1 MCCLAETE
9 PQLLGAFNKVAA
21 TNFRDDVDDGIALH
35 VVPTSK
41 LEKSQRKA
49 KQTGAGEAGEKGVV
63 GERREAEGT
72 PTAPEIKCHVI
83 HATTTCGYK
92 LHVPRLQRKWV
103 QEEQE
108 RRQDCQ
114 DQEEGSSSRTLC
126 MFARV
131 CVCVM
136 LLIIWRISLIG
147 NKCTCSQHTSQARLC
162 GRTTRKWH

>member
-1 MCCLAETE
+1 MTGTGTGYARTSLLSLATGLWMLVPILCGPDNLCVVTVPGVFGPVCCLAETE

-49 KQTGAGEAGEKGVV
+49 KHTGAGAGEAGEKGVV
-63 GERREAEGT
+63 GERRMADGGWRGK

-92 LHVPRLQRKWV
+92 LHVPRLQRK
-103 QEEQE
+103 
-108 RRQDCQ
+108 
-114 DQEEGSSSRTLC
+114 
-126 MFARV
+126 
-131 CVCVM
+131 
-136 LLIIWRISLIG
+136 
-147 NKCTCSQHTSQARLC
+147 
-162 GRTTRKWH
+162 